1 MPTKVS
7 KNAREDEL
15 VRKGTKVLE
24 VAVILIVGLIAVG
37 LVFPSVLTLALEIA
51 LGIAVSIDSEVN
63 KILNEARSD
72 TLIRVKHELEAI
84 ADIGHEQPHV
94 LPAFKADAGKKWLG
108 FTKDDWDKFWKE
120 NKEAD

>member
-1 MPTKVS
+1 MPTNNDIKEKIYQETLNQLAKS
-7 KNAREDEL
+7 IPSYTNDDALATTWEDANTEL
-15 VRKGTKVLE
+15 YVIE
-24 VAVILIVGLIAVG
+24 VEDIEK
-37 LVFPSVLTLALEIA
+37 ALHFA
-51 LGIAVSIDSEVN
+51 IDKTEA
-63 KILNEARSD
+63 EARSD

>member
-1 MPTKVS
+1 MTT
-7 KNAREDEL
+7 NDDEIIRNH
-15 VRKGTKVLE
+15 VK
-24 VAVILIVGLIAVG
+24 
-37 LVFPSVLTLALEIA
+37 
-51 LGIAVSIDSEVN
+51 
-63 KILNEARSD
+63 LNEVSPRDVEVIELMLKEARFD

-120 NKEAD
+120 NKEVD